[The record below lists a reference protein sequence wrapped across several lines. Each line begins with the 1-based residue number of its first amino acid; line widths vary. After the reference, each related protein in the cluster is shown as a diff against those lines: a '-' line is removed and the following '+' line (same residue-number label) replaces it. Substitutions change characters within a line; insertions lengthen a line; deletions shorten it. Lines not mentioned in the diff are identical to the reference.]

1 MSTAILYSG
10 QLRTF
15 AQWYPTQRWHVL
27 RHFAD
32 PHFFFTIQAQPDALQ
47 ILAPLIA
54 DYGADH
60 VHVQQLTDPDL
71 TPDLTPQLSAAYH
84 QAPYANAAPAHQLLL
99 QHWYQAQVWENFCGH
114 RKTLSLEFDTI
125 IRLRPDL
132 FFHSFE
138 DPTAQK
144 VTRTDREG
152 HPNGIVIFQGGIRDD
167 EVLTPWW
174 GRFGGLND
182 RFAIMGPAAA
192 RAYFDVYGK
201 IPELLGSYRAPF
213 HPETLLAARLE
224 IAQVHVT
231 QTLRAEFSTLR
242 MNGQARPPEI
252 SPIDLAHCAL
262 RAC

>member
-15 AQWYPTQRWHVL
+15 AQCYPTQRWHVL
-27 RHFAD
+27 RHVID

-54 DYGADH
+54 DYGASR
-60 VHVQQLTDPDL
+60 VHLQQLTDPDL
-71 TPDLTPQLSAAYH
+71 TADLTPQLSAAYH

-114 RKTLSLEFDTI
+114 RETLSLTFATI

-132 FFHSFE
+132 WFHSY
-138 DPTAQK
+138 DPARATT
-144 VTRTDREG
+144 VWE
-152 HPNGIVIFQGGIRDD
+152 D

-192 RAYFDVYGK
+192 RAYFDIYAK
-201 IPELLGSYRAPF
+201 IPELVGSYQAPF
-213 HPETLLAARLE
+213 HPESLLAARLE

-242 MNGQARPPEI
+242 ANGQARPPEI
-252 SPIDLAHCAL
+252 SSIDLAHAAL
-262 RAC
+262 R

>member
-15 AQWYPTQRWHVL
+15 AQCYPTQRWHVL
-27 RHFAD
+27 RHVID

-54 DYGADH
+54 DYGASR
-60 VHVQQLTDPDL
+60 VHLQQLTDPDL
-71 TPDLTPQLSAAYH
+71 TADLTPQLSAAYH

-114 RKTLSLEFDTI
+114 SETLSLTIDTI

-132 FFHSFE
+132 WFHSFE
-138 DPTAQK
+138 SERATTVWA
-144 VTRTDREG
+144 
-152 HPNGIVIFQGGIRDD
+152 D

-192 RAYFDVYGK
+192 RAYFDIYAK
-201 IPELLGSYRAPF
+201 IPELLGSYQCPF

-242 MNGQARPPEI
+242 ANGQARPPEI
-252 SPIDLAHCAL
+252 SSIDLAHAAL
-262 RAC
+262 R

>member
-15 AQWYPTQRWHVL
+15 AQCYPTQRWHVL
-27 RHFAD
+27 RHVID
-32 PHFFFTIQAQPDALQ
+32 PHFFFTIQDQPDVDA

-54 DYGADH
+54 DYGADR
-60 VHVQQLTDPDL
+60 VHVQRLTDPDL
-71 TPDLTPQLSAAYH
+71 TADLTPQLSAAYH

-99 QHWYQAQVWENFCGH
+99 QHWYQSAVWAHFE
-114 RKTLSLEFDTI
+114 RLRPRLSAFQFTSI

-132 FFHSFE
+132 WFHSFE
-138 DPTAQK
+138 SERATTVWA
-144 VTRTDREG
+144 
-152 HPNGIVIFQGGIRDD
+152 D

-192 RAYFDVYGK
+192 AAYFDIYAK
-201 IPELLGSYRAPF
+201 IPELLGSYQCPF

-242 MNGQARPPEI
+242 ANGQARPPEI
-252 SPIDLAHCAL
+252 SSIDLAHAAL
-262 RAC
+262 R

>member
-15 AQWYPTQRWHVL
+15 AQCYPTQRWHVL
-27 RHFAD
+27 RHVID

-54 DYGADH
+54 DYGASR
-60 VHVQQLTDPDL
+60 VHLQQLTDPDL
-71 TPDLTPQLSAAYH
+71 TADLTPQLSAAYH

-114 RKTLSLEFDTI
+114 SETLSLTIDTI

-132 FFHSFE
+132 WFHSY
-138 DPTAQK
+138 DPA
-144 VTRTDREG
+144 RA
-152 HPNGIVIFQGGIRDD
+152 NGVWED
-167 EVLTPWW
+167 EVLAPWW

-192 RAYFDVYGK
+192 RAYFDVYAK
-201 IPELLGSYRAPF
+201 IPELVGSYQAPF
-213 HPETLLAARLE
+213 HPESLLAARLE

-242 MNGQARPPEI
+242 ANGQARPPEI
-252 SPIDLAHCAL
+252 SSIDLAHAAL
-262 RAC
+262 R

>member
-1 MSTAILYSG
+1 MSTAILLSG

-15 AQWYPTQRWHVL
+15 ARCYPTQRWHVL

-32 PHFFFTIQAQPDALQ
+32 PHFFFFVQSQPDALAL
-47 ILAPLIA
+47 LAPVIA

-60 VHVQQLTDPDL
+60 VHIEQFIPPDLKDDL
-71 TPDLTPQLSAAYH
+71 TPTLTAAYH
-84 QAPYANAAPAHQLLL
+84 HAPYSNSVPAHALLI
-99 QHWYQAQVWENFCGH
+99 QHWAQSKVWEHFKAVGA
-114 RKTLSLEFDTI
+114 KPPLDKFTTL

-138 DPTAQK
+138 CFGAD
-144 VTRTDREG
+144 DL
-152 HPNGIVIFQGGIRDD
+152 HPE

-182 RFAIMGPAAA
+182 RFAIMGPEAA
-192 RAYFDVYGK
+192 RAYFDVHPK
-201 IPELLGSYRAPF
+201 IPELLALGCPF

-224 IAQVHVT
+224 MSSISVS

-242 MNGQARPPEI
+242 TDGTSRPPEI
-252 SPIDLAHCAL
+252 SPIDLAHAAL
-262 RAC
+262 R

>member
-15 AQWYPTQRWHVL
+15 AQCYPTQRWHVL

-32 PHFFFTIQAQPDALQ
+32 PHFFFTIQAQPDAAA

-54 DYGADH
+54 DYGADR

-71 TPDLTPQLSAAYH
+71 SADLTPQLSAAYH

-99 QHWYQAQVWENFCGH
+99 QHYYQAAVWQHFQS
-114 RKTLSLEFDTI
+114 LSSQLSALSFKTI

-132 FFHSFE
+132 LFHSLDVGASDLE
-138 DPTAQK
+138 LSA
-144 VTRTDREG
+144 
-152 HPNGIVIFQGGIRDD
+152 D
-167 EVLTPWW
+167 EVRCPWW

-182 RFAIMGPAAA
+182 RFAIMGPAGA
-192 RAYFDVYGK
+192 RAYFDIYAR

-224 IAQVHVT
+224 ISSVT
-231 QTLRAEFSTLR
+231 VRQTLRAEFSTLR

-252 SPIDLAHCAL
+252 SPIDLAHAAL
-262 RAC
+262 RG

>member
-15 AQWYPTQRWHVL
+15 AACYPTQRWHVL
-27 RHFAD
+27 RHVIN
-32 PHFFFTIQAQPDALQ
+32 PHFFFTIQDQPDIDE

-54 DYGADH
+54 DYGVDR
-60 VHVQQLTDPDL
+60 VHVQRLTDPDL
-71 TPDLTPQLSAAYH
+71 TAELTPLLSRAYH

-99 QHWYQAQVWENFCGH
+99 QHYYQAKVWKFFQS
-114 RKTLSLEFDTI
+114 LSSQLSALSSIDTI

-132 FFHSFE
+132 WFHSYE
-138 DPTAQK
+138 S
-144 VTRTDREG
+144 TRASTVWE
-152 HPNGIVIFQGGIRDD
+152 D

-192 RAYFDVYGK
+192 RAYFDVYAK

-213 HPETLLAARLE
+213 HPETLLLARLE
-224 IAQVHVT
+224 MAQIHVT
-231 QTLRAEFSTLR
+231 QTLCAEFSTLR
-242 MNGQARPPEI
+242 ANGTARPPEI

-262 RAC
+262 RAS